1 MDKKL
6 SQELNKQI
14 QEEMFSAYLYL
25 SMSAYATAKNFDGFA
40 NWFMVQAKEEMD
52 HALGFYNHLLQRGER
67 VELME
72 LNKPESDFKG
82 LEELFPEAL
91 KHEQHIT
98 ARIHLLYDLASEVK
112 DHATVAFLQ
121 WYITEQV
128 EEENNATKY
137 MEKVKMLKGIT
148 QALFMLDSELATRT
162 YTPLIPGQA

>member
-25 SMSAYATAKNFDGFA
+25 SMSAFATSKNFDGFA

-52 HALGFYNHLLQRGER
+52 HALGFYTHLLDRGEK
-67 VELME
+67 VELLE
-72 LNKPESDFKG
+72 IAKPDSDFKG
-82 LEELFPEAL
+82 LEQLFPEAL

-98 ARIHLLYDLASEVK
+98 SRIHLLYDLASEVK
-112 DHATVAFLQ
+112 DHAASTFLH

-137 MEKVKMLKGIT
+137 MEKVEMAKGMI
-148 QALFMLDSELATRT
+148 QALLILDNELATRT
-162 YTPLIPGQA
+162 YTPLVPGQA